1 MEVPQVEFRHESKV
15 GATSD
20 LIDRRGERRFKL
32 EVEIQITSKSS
43 GRLKGRTG
51 DISQSGI
58 SALLREEL
66 TVGELVELD
75 FTVPLGRVKIY
86 AIVAN
91 RSAFRYGFRFAESRF
106 VEEIIR
112 PTCRVLGLEQ
122 YVSDGI

>member
-1 MEVPQVEFRHESKV
+1 MEFRNESKTDV
-15 GATSD
+15 ASD
-20 LIDRRGERRFKL
+20 LLDRRRERRFKL
-32 EVEIQITSKSS
+32 EVEIKITSRNS
-43 GRLKGRTG
+43 GIVKGRTG

-66 TVGELVELD
+66 AIGELVELD

-91 RSAFRYGFRFAESRF
+91 RSAFRYGFRFAESKF
-106 VEEIIR
+106 VDEVIR

>member
-1 MEVPQVEFRHESKV
+1 MEFRDESKANV
-15 GATSD
+15 TSD
-20 LIDRRGERRFKL
+20 LIDRRHEPRFKL
-32 EVEIQITSKSS
+32 VVEIQITSKTS
-43 GRLKGRTG
+43 GILKGRTG

-58 SALLREEL
+58 SALLRDEL
-66 TVGELVELD
+66 KVGELVELD

-86 AIVAN
+86 AVVAN
-91 RSAFRYGFRFAESRF
+91 RSAFRYGFRFAESKF

>member
-1 MEVPQVEFRHESKV
+1 MEFRDESKAGV
-15 GATSD
+15 TSD
-20 LIDRRGERRFKL
+20 LIDRRHEPRFKFV
-32 EVEIQITSKSS
+32 VEIKIISKSS
-43 GRLKGRTG
+43 GILKGHTG

-58 SALLREEL
+58 SALLRDEL

-91 RSAFRYGFRFAESRF
+91 RSAFRYGFKFAESKF

-122 YVSDGI
+122 CLSEGI